1 MMSCP
6 SKTSNAKNR
15 IQKLLMI
22 PRFATPLSLFLC
34 FGNFTLEEVA
44 EKKSKEEGECTSSKL
59 YFFSALLFSSWF
71 NALRFDIQENK
82 WLTFDALGTT
92 TNSFLKELKL
102 ISLHTY
108 ILVQKS
114 IFGSKHFFF
123 RQNIYLWLWIFAPKF
138 GSNFEFIIWIFMP
151 KITEVIWNLVLL

>member
-92 TNSFLKELKL
+92 TNSLKELKS

-108 ILVQKS
+108 WCKNQFLVQNT
-114 IFGSKHFFF
+114 FFLDRTYICDF
-123 RQNIYLWLWIFAPKF
+123 EFSRQNLGLISNLSSEYLCQRLPKWY
-138 GSNFEFIIWIFMP
+138 GI
-151 KITEVIWNLVLL
+151 